1 MEVDEEEQSE
11 MQISETNWACEHANE
26 DRKHKHQL
34 TWTREDYGTQ
44 ILMLPGP
51 NGPQWSS
58 CIRRLTVD
66 IDTGKVIED
75 RP

>member
-11 MQISETNWACEHANE
+11 AQMSEIYWAREHENE

-34 TWTREDYGTQ
+34 TWTRRGYGTQ
-44 ILMLPGP
+44 RLMLPGP
-51 NGPQWSS
+51 SGPQLSS
-58 CIRRLTVD
+58 CIRRITAD
-66 IDTGKVIED
+66 IDTGKIIED